1 MCERKKV
8 GNGVRP
14 PLIELR
20 LECSCSI
27 CAYVRE
33 REIKGVEILQYFVA
47 TFTHIHSMYTV
58 SIKNFML

>member
-14 PLIELR
+14 LLIELR

-33 REIKGVEILQYFVA
+33 RDKRGGDSVILCCDL
-47 TFTHIHSMYTV
+47 HSHT
-58 SIKNFML
+58 